1 MGQGILRRAL
11 DMGHAAACGHPADIT
26 RQHPLRRAEA
36 VLVQDRPFEQVG
48 QCRQADMRVLA
59 DVHAM
64 PWGIVGFEH
73 MVEKYERANAAA
85 LGRRQRAQDRLALDR
100 FGAWADDQ
108 WAAHGKAPGKV
119 EMPKA

>member
-1 MGQGILRRAL
+1 
-11 DMGHAAACGHPADIT
+11 MGHAAACGHPADVT

-73 MVEKYERANAAA
+73 VVEKHERPDAAA
-85 LGRRQRAQDRLALDR
+85 LGRGQGAQDRLPFDR
-100 FGAWADDQ
+100 FGARADDQ
-108 WAAHGKAPGKV
+108 GKAHGVLQAKG
-119 EMPKA
+119 ESSCSITC